1 MYHTAINS
9 KAVIPTQ
16 STSHIFMVRPSIF
29 YGNPETATNNFFQRT
44 TAENKTATTQKA
56 QQEFDGLVNV
66 LRAAG
71 VCVYVWQDLENSDT
85 PDAVFSNNWIS
96 FHRPRIQ
103 ILYPMYAPNRR
114 LEIRPQPLHILAEL
128 GFQADTKHDFSGYV
142 KKNMFLE
149 GTGALVLDRIHK
161 KAYCALSDRCN
172 KDLVDLFCESMDYK
186 AVVFTAFQTHQ
197 NKRLP
202 IYHTNVMMCIGTTFA
217 VVCLDSVDDIDQRNT
232 LLQSLLNDGKDVIT
246 ISEAQTNAFAG
257 NMMEVCNA
265 DGAFFVVMS
274 DTSYNILSANQKKQ
288 LEQHVTILHSPLT
301 TIEQLG
307 GGSARCMMAEVF
319 I

>member
-1 MYHTAINS
+1 VS
-9 KAVIPTQ
+9 QKQ
-16 STSHIFMVRPSIF
+16 SSSHVFMVRPSVF

-44 TAENKTATTQKA
+44 TAENKTATTRKA
-56 QQEFDGLVNV
+56 QDEFDGLVKV

-71 VCVYVWQDLENSDT
+71 VHVYVWQDEENSET
-85 PDAVFSNNWIS
+85 PDAIFPNNWIS
-96 FHRPRIQ
+96 FHYPRTQ
-103 ILYPMYAPNRR
+103 VLYPMYAPNRR
-114 LEIRPQPLHILAEL
+114 LEIRHEPLQMLADL
-128 GFQADTKHDFSGYV
+128 GFQADTRHDFSSYAN
-142 KKNMFLE
+142 KSIFLE
-149 GTGALVLDRIHK
+149 GTGVMVLDRIHK
-161 KAYCALSDRCN
+161 KAYCALSERCN
-172 KDLVDLFCESMDYK
+172 KELVDLFCEYMGYK

-217 VVCLDSVDDIDQRNT
+217 VVCLDAVDDTNERNA

-265 DGAFFVVMS
+265 DGSFFVVMS
-274 DTSYNILSANQKKQ
+274 DSAFNILSVNQKKQ

-307 GGSARCMMAEVF
+307 GGSARCMMAELF

>member
-85 PDAVFSNNWIS
+85 PDAVFPNNWIS
-96 FHRPRIQ
+96 FHRPRTQ